1 MSLDD
6 CSDGENMSNVKRY
19 VDKATNNNNADKD
32 AAYDICNEE
41 NRQNA
46 EGIADED
53 NIQESSDN
61 ADKETIH
68 DYSNNQNMSL
78 DDSSDGE
85 NIVSMKGYVDKDI
98 NKNNADKDTTY
109 DMSNEENRQNAESIA
124 DKENIFESS
133 NNADKGT
140 FDDYSHKQNMSHGDC
155 SDGENMSN
163 VKSYVDK
170 ATDKSNAYNDTNN
183 ISSDENLEGIVDD
196 DYSDNENMV
205 FADFSGS
212 ENMSNLKN
220 NVQKHLKKK
229 TNPAFYAEEDT
240 QYTTSNTDKN
250 NTAHISNEENT
261 NNVKGVADMK
271 GAPDASSE
279 IKREKD
285 RDKKISKCTKA
296 VDRTESK
303 PRELINFK
311 NTQSM
316 EQGNRKGRE
325 QIVSDYIARICSEIV
340 LEGSKLLPVTRQ
352 QSSTE
357 SNCRVAG
364 TSSSK

>member
-1 MSLDD
+1 
-6 CSDGENMSNVKRY
+6 
-19 VDKATNNNNADKD
+19 
-32 AAYDICNEE
+32 
-41 NRQNA
+41 
-46 EGIADED
+46 
-53 NIQESSDN
+53 
-61 ADKETIH
+61 
-68 DYSNNQNMSL
+68 
-78 DDSSDGE
+78 
-85 NIVSMKGYVDKDI
+85 
-98 NKNNADKDTTY
+98 
-109 DMSNEENRQNAESIA
+109 
-124 DKENIFESS
+124 
-133 NNADKGT
+133 
-140 FDDYSHKQNMSHGDC
+140 
-155 SDGENMSN
+155 
-163 VKSYVDK
+163 
-170 ATDKSNAYNDTNN
+170 
-183 ISSDENLEGIVDD
+183 
-196 DYSDNENMV
+196 MV

-250 NTAHISNEENT
+250 NTAHISNEENKQ
-261 NNVKGVADMK
+261 NVKGVADMK

-285 RDKKISKCTKA
+285 RDQKISKCRKA

-357 SNCRVAG
+357 SNCHVAV